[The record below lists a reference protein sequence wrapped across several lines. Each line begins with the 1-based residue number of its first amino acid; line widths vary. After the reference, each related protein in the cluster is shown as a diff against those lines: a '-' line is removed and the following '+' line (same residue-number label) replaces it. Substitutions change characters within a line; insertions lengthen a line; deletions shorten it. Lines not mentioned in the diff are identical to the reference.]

1 MSGTSQLNTTQLN
14 TSRLKLVAGNWK
26 MNTTRAGAVDLARA
40 IAAEVPADRK
50 DVEVLVCPP
59 FPYLLPVGE
68 AIRGSGVK
76 LGAQNCCFE
85 PPGAFTGEIA
95 VPMLVDTGCRYVIL
109 GHSERRHVF
118 GETDE
123 VIGRK
128 VAAAIAGGLEVILCV
143 GELLAERE
151 GDKTGT
157 VLDRHMDGGLSR
169 IKEEDLDHVVV
180 AYEPVWAIGTGKTAS
195 PAQAEE
201 AHLHLRKWLATR
213 YNSRRSEG
221 LRILYGGSVKADNAL
236 ELMSQAD
243 VDGALVG
250 GASLKADSFL
260 AIVEAA
266 AKV

>member
-1 MSGTSQLNTTQLN
+1 MTGTTALNS
-14 TSRLKLVAGNWK
+14 SRLKLVAGNWK
-26 MNTTRAGAVDLARA
+26 MNTTRVAGADLAKA
-40 IAAEVPADRK
+40 IAAQVPAGRI

-76 LGAQNCCFE
+76 LGAQDCYFE

-95 VPMLVDTGCRYVIL
+95 VPMLVDTGCKYVIL
-109 GHSERRHVF
+109 GHSERRHVL

-123 VIGRK
+123 TIGRK

-143 GELLAERE
+143 GELLSERE

-157 VLDRHMDGGLSR
+157 VLDRHMEGGLSQ
-169 IKEEDLDHVVV
+169 IKEEHLDHVTV

-201 AHLHLRKWLATR
+201 AHLHLRKWLAKR

-221 LRILYGGSVKADNAL
+221 MRILYGGSVKADNAL

-260 AIVEAA
+260 AIVDAA
-266 AKV
+266 AKVPRR